1 VVIAA
6 LAAAEAAGGPVSD
19 KERAEADALAVLSS
33 AVRELESA
41 EGTERA
47 LEERLAT
54 WCERALLG
62 QRSLLD
68 EVDRELSEQETSARQ
83 LAADEERLES
93 TTRLAVAGMNATQRQ
108 ETAAG
113 AEQQMLGVD
122 VAGELQLLQE
132 AQELATHALRLVS
145 NRRGLPLD
153 DEAAA
158 AANTGPELTA
168 LLQDLLTEV
177 DQQKQAVQDESESA
191 ATLFANLS
199 TMASRAGSAL
209 QDQQTTV
216 RVEGRERA
224 RARARIASTSADL
237 RRLVNAAS
245 DAVNAS
251 RVVCDAAQSST
262 EGRAGVVAAELD
274 AMHTVLDQISP
285 DLNPAPTFT
294 QLFLSRRDAP
304 RQVGIVEQFRDFAA
318 RMSRQS
324 TYASPAFAKTAQNL
338 GEGSAALVVKAATVK
353 KPAKDD
359 PLAEIA
365 DFATGDKEDSSG
377 DIEVARDAYRR
388 LVADLKKQIT
398 TAIVEGQECESA
410 ENNATVDQHLRN
422 NDAAF
427 AEAQLGALNTTTGD
441 LNKTAVYFDTQLKAL
456 HKDFA
461 DFDALVKLEGEQYTK
476 LSKDL
481 QSFTQQMLSVAT
493 ELAGVGDKK
502 VGKEVEAIVER
513 LQQHLSAVS
522 YRHDMY
528 ARWKST
534 VSDGT
539 TGLQRVLTIDLG
551 HAKHKLK
558 SYSTDMVFLAAM
570 KRAKKRDEVF
580 ANEQIAKIAARCP
593 PEKDAVRRTRQAALQ
608 DQLHELMGFWTSLHI

>member
-1 VVIAA
+1 
-6 LAAAEAAGGPVSD
+6 
-19 KERAEADALAVLSS
+19 
-33 AVRELESA
+33 
-41 EGTERA
+41 
-47 LEERLAT
+47 
-54 WCERALLG
+54 
-62 QRSLLD
+62 
-68 EVDRELSEQETSARQ
+68 
-83 LAADEERLES
+83 
-93 TTRLAVAGMNATQRQ
+93 
-108 ETAAG
+108 
-113 AEQQMLGVD
+113 
-122 VAGELQLLQE
+122 
-132 AQELATHALRLVS
+132 
-145 NRRGLPLD
+145 
-153 DEAAA
+153 
-158 AANTGPELTA
+158 
-168 LLQDLLTEV
+168 
-177 DQQKQAVQDESESA
+177 
-191 ATLFANLS
+191 
-199 TMASRAGSAL
+199 
-209 QDQQTTV
+209 
-216 RVEGRERA
+216 
-224 RARARIASTSADL
+224 
-237 RRLVNAAS
+237 
-245 DAVNAS
+245 
-251 RVVCDAAQSST
+251 
-262 EGRAGVVAAELD
+262 
-274 AMHTVLDQISP
+274 MHTVLDQISP

-539 TGLQRVLTIDLG
+539 TGLPGADDRP
-551 HAKHKLK
+551 
-558 SYSTDMVFLAAM
+558 
-570 KRAKKRDEVF
+570 RA
-580 ANEQIAKIAARCP
+580 
-593 PEKDAVRRTRQAALQ
+593 RQAQTEILLHGHGLPRRHEAREEAGRGFRQRANREDCGALPPGEGRRAA
-608 DQLHELMGFWTSLHI
+608 DEAGGASGPAPRAHGVLDLAPHLGDPERCLTPR